1 MKAASATPWRFSRRA
16 WLPIALLAGRT
27 TPPINSLCSL
37 TPSDGRWGFAH
48 PEDAGEFMRRIT
60 HVVSACRVQA
70 SAIAMFGVL
79 VLTALPVR
87 ASDSL
92 NYTKNY
98 FVTGDA
104 VTAGVGL
111 RGRGAGHTGVATA
124 TINIS
129 GLPCTGGSPAV
140 IVPCTQTGAVPADIV
155 A

>member
-1 MKAASATPWRFSRRA
+1 
-16 WLPIALLAGRT
+16 
-27 TPPINSLCSL
+27 
-37 TPSDGRWGFAH
+37 
-48 PEDAGEFMRRIT
+48 MRRIT
-60 HVVSACRVQA
+60 QVVSACRVHA

-79 VLTALPVR
+79 GLFARPAL

-111 RGRGAGHTGVATA
+111 RGKGAGHNGVATG

-129 GLPCTGGSPAV
+129 GIPCTGGSPAV
-140 IVPCTQTGAVPADIV
+140 IAPCTQTGAVQADIV
-155 A
+155 AAFLYWETEESAAVKPADLMTWLARPRARHSAAGILRPSMMA